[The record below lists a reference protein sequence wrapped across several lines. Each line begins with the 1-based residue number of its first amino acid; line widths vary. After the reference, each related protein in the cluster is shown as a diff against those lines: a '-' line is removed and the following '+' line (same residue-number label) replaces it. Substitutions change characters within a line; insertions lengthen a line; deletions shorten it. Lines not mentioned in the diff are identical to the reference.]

1 VRTEKQLRL
10 MRQQM
15 VDKQLAQRGIHDMRV
30 LDAMRRVPRHAFIPY
45 KLHAAAYDDSPLPI
59 GEEQTISQPFI
70 VAMMT
75 QLLELKGDER
85 VLEIGTGCGYQT
97 AILCELA
104 REVYSLERFSRLAD
118 RAARALA
125 LLGYDNL
132 DIHVGDGSQGLPD
145 MAPFD
150 AIIVTAA
157 APTIPGPLS
166 SQLAPDGGRMV
177 LPVGD
182 RKGQRLQ
189 IVYRHGSRC
198 VVQPSIPVRFV
209 PLVGRYGFHEAEV
222 EDSPADDDQSPD
234 RDYPQGGDYPADD
247 PDSAD

>member
-1 VRTEKQLRL
+1 MPTERQLRL
-10 MRQQM
+10 LRQQM
-15 VDKQLAQRGIHDMRV
+15 VEQQLNQRGIRDGRV
-30 LDAMRRVPRHAFIPY
+30 LNAMLRVPRHAFVPHG
-45 KLHAAAYDDSPLPI
+45 LHAAAYDDSPLPI

-70 VAMMT
+70 VAIMT

-104 REVYSLERFSRLAD
+104 REVYSLERFSQLAD
-118 RAARALA
+118 RAARSLA
-125 LLGYDNL
+125 LLGYENL
-132 DIHVGDGSQGLPD
+132 EIHVGDGSQGLPD

-157 APTIPGPLS
+157 APTIPGPLC
-166 SQLAPDGGRMV
+166 SQLTAQGGRMV

-189 IVYRHGSRC
+189 IVYRRGTRC
-198 VVQPSIPVRFV
+198 VVQASIPVRFV
-209 PLVGRYGFHEAEV
+209 PLVGRYGFSEAEAAHNNSPDAQDEY
-222 EDSPADDDQSPD
+222 EDSDDD
-234 RDYPQGGDYPADD
+234 YPP
-247 PDSAD
+247 SERE